1 MNIQQNIYDDLH
13 IDSDQSLMMID
24 QFSEWSGSK
33 TISVGE
39 WAKLTYLIVM
49 KEEVELDLRIES
61 AGKWAEI
68 LVKWLL
74 LAKDKSKLKLTAH
87 AHLMHDDATADL
99 HLVSM
104 LQDWSICEVDGG
116 VDLHEWCS
124 KISGHLLEENIILGS
139 DIQIKTLPM
148 LDVRSSD
155 VSASH
160 GCRIQKLDD
169 KKLFY
174 MRSKGLSKTQA
185 EELMIRGYFEQV
197 FEPMQGWDET
207 IVVKRLE
214 EEYVDYL
221 LS

>member
-1 MNIQQNIYDDLH
+1 MNISQNTFDQVH
-13 IDSDQSLMMID
+13 IPANESIIMID
-24 QFSEWSGSK
+24 EFWHGSGSK
-33 TISVGE
+33 TITV
-39 WAKLTYLIVM
+39 WAWAELTYLILM
-49 KEEVELDLRIES
+49 KEEVELNLRIES
-61 AGKWAEI
+61 AGEWAKI
-68 LVKWLL
+68 LIKWLL
-74 LAKDKSKLKLTAH
+74 IAKNWSNIKLTAH
-87 AHLMHDDATADL
+87 AHLMHDQATADL

-124 KISGHLLEENIILGS
+124 KISGHLLEENIILGT
-139 DIQIKTLPM
+139 DIKIKTLPM

-160 GCRIQKLDD
+160 GCRIQKLDE

-197 FEPMQGWDET
+197 FEPMLWWDDT
-207 IVVKRLE
+207 IVAKRLE
-214 EEYVDYL
+214 EGYIDYL
-221 LS
+221 LN